1 MTCRCLMFGCRR
13 IRPRSERRRI
23 GGCDCGWREN
33 LLSGKV
39 DSSGLS
45 CFLTQIDA
53 GWWRASRRLVGYG
66 SESAVSLLW
75 PVTCDLGLVSKEG
88 CHSCWLLRTLVI
100 ESMTPESRFAVNVND
115 RHGHLFRISQ
125 STMHKRRLHSTYIGS
140 LANLA
145 TDMDHKRQLKTSHT
159 RARFL

>member
-75 PVTCDLGLVSKEG
+75 PVTCDLGLVSEEG
-88 CHSCWLLRTLVI
+88 CYYWWLLWTLVI
-100 ESMTPESRFAVNVND
+100 ESMTPASPFRWFAVND
-115 RHGHLFRISQ
+115 RHGHLVRTSQ
-125 STMHKRRLHSTYIGS
+125 STMNKRRLYSIYLHRIARKSCRHGSKMSTENQS
-140 LANLA
+140 P
-145 TDMDHKRQLKTSHT
+145 
-159 RARFL
+159 